1 MSNPNDPGPRL
12 AAWRAARKDLDPKAT
27 LQSCADEVGV
37 KHPTWL
43 DWENGNRSPGLEK
56 ALAIELFTDG
66 ALEIEAWGF
75 DVKVLETIRS
85 VIARRDA
92 AATLDAPRVI
102 DPGPDPHAAAKAKLA
117 AEDAERAETV
127 VKTMLARQAE
137 RAAAEAERKRVA

>member
-56 ALAIELFTDG
+56 ALAIELFTNG
-66 ALEIEAWGF
+66 AIKVEAWGF
-75 DVKVLETIRS
+75 DVKVFETIRS
-85 VIARRDA
+85 VIARRDGA
-92 AATLDAPRVI
+92 PTADPPRVI
-102 DPGPDPHAAAKAKLA
+102 QPGLDPNDPEPQELGSPEWCAWNDRENARSDAMPTPINPLA
-117 AEDAERAETV
+117 AP
-127 VKTMLARQAE
+127 
-137 RAAAEAERKRVA
+137 RKVA

>member
-56 ALAIELFTDG
+56 ALAIELFTNG
-66 ALEIEAWGF
+66 AIKVEAWGF
-75 DVKVLETIRS
+75 DVKVFETIRS
-85 VIARRDA
+85 VIARRDDADEA
-92 AATLDAPRVI
+92 APAH
-102 DPGPDPHAAAKAKLA
+102 DPLVACAL
-117 AEDAERAETV
+117 T
-127 VKTMLARQAE
+127 
-137 RAAAEAERKRVA
+137 RAARAAGEVIASAAHLQPQPRRGA

>member
-56 ALAIELFTDG
+56 ALAIELFTNG
-66 ALEIEAWGF
+66 AIKVEAWGF
-75 DVKVLETIRS
+75 DVKVFETIRS
-85 VIARRDA
+85 VIARRDDA
-92 AATLDAPRVI
+92 DESAPPAPDPLADAPPPPVM
-102 DPGPDPHAAAKAKLA
+102 D
-117 AEDAERAETV
+117 
-127 VKTMLARQAE
+127 
-137 RAAAEAERKRVA
+137 RAAREKARDAWLAEKYKQADELAEAERKRVA

>member
-1 MSNPNDPGPRL
+1 MSNPNAPGPRL

-66 ALEIEAWGF
+66 AIEIEAWGF

-85 VIARRDA
+85 VIARRDGVPVVESVPVVETPATDTA
-92 AATLDAPRVI
+92 AQ
-102 DPGPDPHAAAKAKLA
+102 AARE
-117 AEDAERAETV
+117 AEDARKRETV
-127 VKTMLARQAE
+127 VKAMLARKAE
-137 RAAAEAERKRVA
+137 REAAEAEKKRVA